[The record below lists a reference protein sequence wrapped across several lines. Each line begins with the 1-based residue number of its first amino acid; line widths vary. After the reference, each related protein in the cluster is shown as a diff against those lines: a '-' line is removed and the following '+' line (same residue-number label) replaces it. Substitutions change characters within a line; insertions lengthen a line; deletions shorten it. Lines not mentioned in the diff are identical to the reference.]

1 MLCEQAA
8 VILCHVTRRVSEER
22 ILSQASAVGLVLE
35 SERQLEG
42 PIRMLLFR
50 IQQSADLHPVEVLQ

>member
-1 MLCEQAA
+1 M
-8 VILCHVTRRVSEER
+8 ILCHVTRRVSEDC
-22 ILSQASAVGLVLE
+22 ILSLASAAGLVLE

-50 IQQSADLHPVEVLQ
+50 RQQSADLHTVEVLQ